1 MLFYDKYFIQS
12 FYVSCTFEG
21 IYAVII
27 AIIALKGLSYKM
39 KISVVILAAGLGKRM
54 NSNIPKVL
62 HEVLGRPMLQYAVDA
77 VKTLKPQKII
87 VVIGNGA
94 DAVKKRLSA
103 EDRLSFIIQKKLLG
117 TGDALATA
125 GKELKKGAVLVLNGD
140 CPLITTKTLNML
152 IEKHKQEKN
161 IISFLSFADDSMP
174 GYGRVLRD
182 EKGKVRGI
190 VEDKHATSEE
200 KKKFKELNSGVYIL
214 ETEALDYLD
223 GIKKNRASGEYY
235 LTDIIGIVS
244 REGKRLNAYICPAED
259 IRGVNN
265 RWELYEVS
273 DILRRRTIVK
283 LMDRGVTFVDP
294 NTSFVHPSVSVGKDT
309 VIYPNTYLEGDTK
322 IGDNCIIFPGSRIYK
337 SILGSGVIIKDNT
350 IVEESKIGNG
360 SAIGPFAHLRPHSII
375 GCNVKIGNFVETKKS
390 SIGNGTK
397 ASHLSYLGDAVIGKD
412 VNIGA
417 GTITC
422 NYDGKNKFQTTIE
435 SGAFI
440 GSDSQL
446 VAPVKIGKGSYVAAG
461 ATVTKDVPAGSLAIS
476 RVKQQNLK
484 NWAKRKRIV
493 QKSRS
498 AKVRK

>member
-1 MLFYDKYFIQS
+1 
-12 FYVSCTFEG
+12 
-21 IYAVII
+21 
-27 AIIALKGLSYKM
+27 M
-39 KISVVILAAGLGKRM
+39 KLSVVILAAGLGKRM

-94 DAVKKRLSA
+94 DAVKKRLAA
-103 EDRLSFIIQKKLLG
+103 EDQLSFAIQKKLLG

-125 GKELKKGAVLVLNGD
+125 RKELKKGAVLVLNGD

-161 IISFLSFADDSMP
+161 IVSFLSFADDSMP
-174 GYGRVLRD
+174 GYGRILRD

-214 ETEALDYLD
+214 ETEALNYLD

-244 REGKRLNAYICPAED
+244 KEGKRLNAYICPAEE

-265 RWELYEVS
+265 RMELYEVS
-273 DILRRRTIVK
+273 DILRRRTIAK
-283 LMDRGVTFVDP
+283 LMERGVTFVDP

-322 IGDNCIIFPGSRIYK
+322 IGDNCIIFPGARIYK
-337 SILGSGVIIKDNT
+337 SILGSGVVIKDNT

-375 GCNVKIGNFVETKKS
+375 GRNVKIGNFVETKKS

-397 ASHLSYLGDAVIGKD
+397 ASHLSYIGDAVIGKD

-435 SGAFI
+435 SGVFI

-461 ATVTKDVPAGSLAIS
+461 ATVTRDVPAGSLAIS
-476 RVKQQNLK
+476 RVKQQNLE
-484 NWAKRKRIV
+484 NWAKRR
-493 QKSRS
+493 RE
-498 AKVRK
+498 VRKRGSAEVKGGKK